1 MNRIRGKLALIVLPL
16 WGTSP
21 TYHTSKTMEKIL
33 SKLEVIAEKI
43 GVKVASVDNV
53 KLGGTA
59 VGLTAYAVVVTL
71 ILFL

>member
-1 MNRIRGKLALIVLPL
+1 MK
-16 WGTSP
+16 
-21 TYHTSKTMEKIL
+21 KIL

-53 KLGGTA
+53 KLGGA
-59 VGLTAYAVVVTL
+59 VIGLTTYAVVVTL